1 MPLGLVAY
9 TILVCLVQKL
19 TVWRT
24 TMGPPPRRPVDRDRF
39 AMLVGEVRLTRRRRL
54 RQHRIGMAAGSAIT
68 PWRHIKV
75 LVLPL
80 GLPDL
85 LHVGAPLQQGVI

>member
-9 TILVCLVQKL
+9 TIPVCPVQKL

-24 TMGPPPRRPVDRDRF
+24 TTGPPLRRPVDRARF
-39 AMLVGEVRLTRRRRL
+39 AMLVGEARLTRRRPR
-54 RQHRIGMAAGSAIT
+54 RQRRIDMVVGSAIT

-75 LVLPL
+75 LALPL

-85 LHVGAPLQQGVI
+85 RHVGAPLRQGVI